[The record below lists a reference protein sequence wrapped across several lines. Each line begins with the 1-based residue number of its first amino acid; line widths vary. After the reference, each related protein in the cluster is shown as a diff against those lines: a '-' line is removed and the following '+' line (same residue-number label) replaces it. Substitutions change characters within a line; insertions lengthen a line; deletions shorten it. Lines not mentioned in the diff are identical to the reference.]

1 MSGSSWTHP
10 LIPDETD
17 GVKGGASIYAMALD
31 RWGYVPQMLKTVEEC
46 GELITALM
54 HALDGRGTPEEVA
67 SEIADV
73 QIMCEQMALVYG
85 TGLVA
90 AQKREKLSRLA
101 GLLGRPAA

>member
-1 MSGSSWTHP
+1 MSDWTHP

-17 GVKGGASIYAMALD
+17 GVKGSATIYAMALEQFGARD
-31 RWGYVPQMLKTVEEC
+31 RMLKTVEEC

-85 TGLVA
+85 PELVA
-90 AQKREKLSRLA
+90 AQKREKLARLA
-101 GLLGRPAA
+101 GLLGKDAA

>member
-1 MSGSSWTHP
+1 MTGLWNHP

-17 GVKGGASIYAMALD
+17 SVKSGASIYAMALD
-31 RWGYVPQMLKTVEEC
+31 RWGYVSQMLKTVEEC

-54 HALDGRGTPEEVA
+54 HALDGRGTPVEVA

-85 TGLVA
+85 QELVA
-90 AQKREKLSRLA
+90 AQKREKLARLA
-101 GLLGRPAA
+101 GLLGGTPA